1 MKNKQPEVKKYKAP
15 LELDSKPVY
24 ILAESIEE
32 ARTILAKELIARK
45 RNVGVEAA
53 AFELQEVAYILKG

>member
-1 MKNKQPEVKKYKAP
+1 MNKQPDIKKFKAP
-15 LELDSKPVY
+15 FNLDDKPVY

-32 ARTILAKELIARK
+32 ARTILSKELIARK
-45 RNVGVEAA
+45 QNVGVEAA